1 MTRAAGP
8 ELVSSE
14 RDHARSLDAADPL
27 ARYRDRF
34 SFPKNDDGTPV
45 VYLLG
50 NSLGLMPDS
59 AQVAIEAELRRWGSL
74 AVDGHFQGPG
84 GWLTYQDAFRDKAAH
99 LVGAHPNEIVF
110 MNSLTMNLHVM
121 LISFYQPQGARTKI
135 LIEENAFPSDRYA
148 VDSHARI
155 HGLDPSSTVIVAR
168 ARKDE
173 VVLRTEDIEAL
184 LDERGEEIALVMLPG
199 INYWSGQLFDMQRIA
214 AAGRKQG
221 CAVGFDLAHSVGNVG
236 HALHDWDVDFAVW
249 CTYKYLNGGP
259 GAVAG
264 SFVHERHGSNSAIPR
279 LAGWWGNDP
288 SVRFEMRESFEP
300 HIGAD
305 GWQTS
310 NPPILAM
317 APVKASM
324 EMFDEVGLEALREKS
339 KQLTGYLE
347 SLLDR
352 LGSDPF
358 EILTPR
364 DPDARGCQLSLR
376 IPNARKV
383 CSGLS
388 ERGVV
393 VDFREPD
400 VIRAAPVPLYNTFED
415 AWVFVDELSKVLDH
429 ND

>member
-1 MTRAAGP
+1 MTRAADR
-8 ELVSSE
+8 ELVSTE

-34 SFPKNDDGTPV
+34 SFPKKDDGRPV

-50 NSLGLMPDS
+50 NSLGLMSDS
-59 AQVAIEAELRRWGSL
+59 AQVAIADELRRWGSL
-74 AVDGHFQGPG
+74 AVDGHFQEPG
-84 GWLTYQDAFRDKAAH
+84 DWLTYQDAFRDKAAR
-99 LVGAHPNEIVF
+99 LVGAHENEIVF
-110 MNSLTMNLHVM
+110 MNTLTMNLHVM
-121 LISFYQPQGARTKI
+121 LISFYQPQGERTKI

-148 VDSHARI
+148 VGSQVRI

-168 ARKDE
+168 AREGE
-173 VVLRTEDIEAL
+173 VVLRTEDVEAL
-184 LDERGEEIALVMLPG
+184 LDEWGEEIALVMLPG
-199 INYWSGQLFDMQRIA
+199 INYLSGQLFDMKRIA
-214 AAGRKQG
+214 AAARKQG

-279 LAGWWGNDP
+279 LAGWYGNDP
-288 SVRFEMRESFEP
+288 DIRFEMRESFEP
-300 HIGAD
+300 HRGAD

-317 APVKASM
+317 APVKASV
-324 EMFDEVGLEALREKS
+324 EMFDEVGLGALREKS
-339 KQLTGYLE
+339 QKLTGYLE
-347 SLLDR
+347 SLLDG

-376 IPNARKV
+376 IPNAREV
-383 CSGLS
+383 RSRLS
-388 ERGVV
+388 ERGVM

-415 AWVFVDELSKVLDH
+415 AWVFVDELRSVLT
-429 ND
+429 

>member
-1 MTRAAGP
+1 MTRAADP

-27 ARYRDRF
+27 APYRDRF
-34 SFPKNDDGTPV
+34 SFPKKSDGSPV

-59 AQVAIEAELRRWGSL
+59 ARAAVEAELRRWGSL
-74 AVDGHFQGPG
+74 GVDGHFQRPD
-84 GWLTYQDAFRDKAAH
+84 GWLTYQDVFRDKAAR
-99 LVGAHPNEIVF
+99 LVGAQPNEIVF
-110 MNSLTMNLHVM
+110 MNTLTMNLHVM

-148 VDSHARI
+148 LGSQVRI

-173 VVLRTEDIEAL
+173 VLLRTEDIEAL
-184 LDERGEEIALVMLPG
+184 LDERGDEIALVMFPG

-214 AAGRKQG
+214 AAARKQG

-259 GAVAG
+259 GAVGG

-288 SVRFEMRESFEP
+288 KTRFEMRESFEP
-300 HIGAD
+300 
-305 GWQTS
+305 
-310 NPPILAM
+310 
-317 APVKASM
+317 
-324 EMFDEVGLEALREKS
+324 
-339 KQLTGYLE
+339 
-347 SLLDR
+347 
-352 LGSDPF
+352 
-358 EILTPR
+358 
-364 DPDARGCQLSLR
+364 
-376 IPNARKV
+376 
-383 CSGLS
+383 
-388 ERGVV
+388 
-393 VDFREPD
+393 
-400 VIRAAPVPLYNTFED
+400 
-415 AWVFVDELSKVLDH
+415 
-429 ND
+429 